1 MRSNNP
7 MNRDLDS
14 LSRVMGTL
22 NILKIFALRKNLI
35 TSIVTAFVEE
45 KNEELFM
52 AEDSLLSDQQSS
64 MTIGPLWALGIVLFY
79 WTRLCVRHLWQRSF
93 GFNCCSR
100 FHTTSYGN
108 KKWKKEQYI
117 GNALK
122 LCPNSVQ
129 TKCSKL
135 LAGNFYGIYGN
146 FVRT

>member
-1 MRSNNP
+1 MVYMRSNDP

-64 MTIGPLWALGIVLFY
+64 MTIGPL
-79 WTRLCVRHLWQRSF
+79 
-93 GFNCCSR
+93 
-100 FHTTSYGN
+100 
-108 KKWKKEQYI
+108 
-117 GNALK
+117 
-122 LCPNSVQ
+122 
-129 TKCSKL
+129 
-135 LAGNFYGIYGN
+135 
-146 FVRT
+146 